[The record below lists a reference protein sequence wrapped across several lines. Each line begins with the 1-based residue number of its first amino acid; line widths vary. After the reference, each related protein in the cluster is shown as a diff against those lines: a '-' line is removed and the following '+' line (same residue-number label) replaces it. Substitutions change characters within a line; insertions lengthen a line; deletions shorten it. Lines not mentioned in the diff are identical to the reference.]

1 MKTIGWSMGVVTS
14 VLLAVSGCDDHR
26 EPASPGVTLSEVA
39 TSRVQWT
46 GVAVA
51 KDGRIFA
58 NYPRMETDTVPY
70 SVAVVNGEQATPFP
84 NTDWNDWNLTLN
96 PQNHFVCVQSVY
108 IDDQNN
114 LWVLDAAS
122 PSMRGVVRGGA
133 KLLKFNPTSGELLQR
148 IDFNDELIVYPSSY
162 LNDVRIDTQKNIAYI
177 TDSNQ
182 GAIIVVNL
190 TTGKVR
196 RLLSRSPLTK
206 SENLIITVEGRVF
219 RSASGK
225 LPQIDSDGLALTPQ
239 RDYIYFHALTA
250 RALYRVPTA
259 SLLDEGLTES
269 QLAQR
274 VEKVRDTDPVD
285 GMLFDPA
292 GNLYLSYIQQNAVAR
307 LTPGGDLQRV
317 VEDARL
323 KWPDSFAYGP
333 DGALYVTS
341 SQLHIPRP
349 ERTEPYRI
357 FKFTVP
363 Q

>member
-1 MKTIGWSMGVVTS
+1 MKTNYQSIIVLMG
-14 VLLAVSGCDDHR
+14 VLLAVSGCRDH
-26 EPASPGVTLSEVA
+26 EQPAAPSITFNEIA

-51 KDGRIFA
+51 QDGRIFA

-70 SVAVVNGEQATPFP
+70 SVAIVNGDQATPFP
-84 NTDWNDWNLTLN
+84 NENWNIWNPSLD
-96 PQNHFVCVQSVY
+96 PQDRFVCVQSVY
-108 IDDQNN
+108 IDDRNN

-133 KLLKFNPTSGELLQR
+133 KLLKFNPVTGELLQR
-148 IDFNDELIVYPSSY
+148 INFTDETIVFPSSY
-162 LNDVRIDTQKNIAYI
+162 LNDVRIDTEKNFAYI

-182 GAIIVVNL
+182 GALIVVNL

-206 SENLIITVEGRVF
+206 SENLIITAEGRVW
-219 RSASGK
+219 RNPSGK
-225 LPQIDSDGLALTPQ
+225 LPQVDVDGIALTPQ

-259 SLLDEGLTES
+259 ALQDESLTDT
-269 QLAQR
+269 QVAQR

-292 GNLYLSYIQQNAVAR
+292 GNLYLTYIQQNAVAR
-307 LTPGGDLQRV
+307 LTPAGELGIV
-317 VEDARL
+317 VQDTRL

-357 FKFTVP
+357 FRFTVP
-363 Q
+363 K